1 MISCLAQNP
10 YNPVIISGHS
20 NRLIK
25 IWTPKYGITPV
36 FKIFAHSYLQ
46 ILYCVDLDG
55 NYLTTIGNYSK
66 MKIWDLRNSYK
77 ILYEYHNPNPATF
90 ETNSQKG
97 LLTVSYL
104 SVIEILKDYALSILD
119 LKVFI

>member
-1 MISCLAQNP
+1 
-10 YNPVIISGHS
+10 
-20 NRLIK
+20 
-25 IWTPKYGITPV
+25 
-36 FKIFAHSYLQ
+36 
-46 ILYCVDLDG
+46 
-55 NYLTTIGNYSK
+55 